1 MKLRNQSCQLIL
13 GHYIHIDSCLVE
25 VRTKVHLPLM
35 GRRRSDY
42 GTFSSHLGDVFV
54 PAGGIYPMLYFRR
67 GGFT

>member
-1 MKLRNQSCQLIL
+1 
-13 GHYIHIDSCLVE
+13 
-25 VRTKVHLPLM
+25 M
-35 GRRRSDY
+35 GRRRPDY